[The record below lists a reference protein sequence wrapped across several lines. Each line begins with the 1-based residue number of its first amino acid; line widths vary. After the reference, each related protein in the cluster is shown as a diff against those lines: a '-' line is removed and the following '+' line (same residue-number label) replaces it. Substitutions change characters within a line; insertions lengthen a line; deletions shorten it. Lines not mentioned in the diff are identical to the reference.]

1 MAIGSQSAESI
12 KLAVAAAT
20 PRLRTCARWSAA
32 AT

>member
-20 PRLRTCARWSAA
+20 PTTTCARWSAD